1 MGTYRKISNG
11 ALTHRFISSSFTLNS
26 NCSLS
31 PNQLLN
37 NETHIRAHTHK
48 KTLSQ
53 HRAIF
58 TLLQEQSFPTI
69 SVPQPR
75 SAEKGEILRKL
86 VSCSTETSTP
96 PPCNHEQ
103 KLDVPY
109 ISPSGQRQRQ
119 RRRGAAAARHW
130 GAGGTEKREP
140 PGRVSSEL
148 AARRP
153 ELGSGGGGRRS

>member
-86 VSCSTETSTP
+86 VSCST
-96 PPCNHEQ
+96 PCNHEQ
-103 KLDVPY
+103 KPDVSN

-140 PGRVSSEL
+140 PGQVASEL

-153 ELGSGGGGRRS
+153 GLGSGGGGRRS